1 MKRITF
7 FLLPF
12 LFFACH
18 PDGRI
23 YVKHQDL
30 SPNIEWLKEDK
41 KEFKVPIENNT
52 APYDLS
58 LSFRFANGY
67 QFDVAKVKVTEISP
81 SGKQSEQEYELLIR
95 DEKGEYIGK
104 PGYDIWDS
112 EHKVEPNKTYAEQ
125 GTYTYI
131 IEHIMPTD
139 PLHYAMEIGVIIDE
153 IK

>member
-1 MKRITF
+1 M
-7 FLLPF
+7 
-12 LFFACH
+12 
-18 PDGRI
+18 
-23 YVKHQDL
+23 
-30 SPNIEWLKEDK
+30 
-41 KEFKVPIENNT
+41 
-52 APYDLS
+52 S